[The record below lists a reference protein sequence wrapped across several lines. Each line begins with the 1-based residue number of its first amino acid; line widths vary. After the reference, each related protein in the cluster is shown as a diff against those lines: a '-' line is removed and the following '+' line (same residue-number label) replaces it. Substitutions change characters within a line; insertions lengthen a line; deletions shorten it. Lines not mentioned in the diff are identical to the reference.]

1 MEIKMKKIFIKTVI
15 LSGLIFI
22 GVNLNAKANASM
34 LANKDFKIIE
44 INEEFKLLKPI
55 GLVWI
60 NPYVRSNGSSVSG
73 HYRTSPD
80 GYCWNNFSGCR

>member
-1 MEIKMKKIFIKTVI
+1 MKKFLIKTVI
-15 LSGLIFI
+15 LGGFLFMGLNI
-22 GVNLNAKANASM
+22 NAHANASM
-34 LANKDFKIIE
+34 LGNKDFKIME

-55 GLVWI
+55 GLVWV
-60 NPYVRSNGSSVSG
+60 NPYVRSNGSSVRG